1 MRKTEIVAP
10 RKSASNKGTDKVEV
24 KRTDEKVKV
33 KRFFKTNK
41 R

>member
-33 KRFFKTNK
+33 KGFFKTNK